1 LETAGQEVFS
11 MCREKEGKIN
21 VLAPGGVNSRISSN
35 EALNAEK
42 ELKIQVTFSQKRK
55 GGPTLHDLSQ
65 GIKIILN
72 QTGKDLIWNK

>member
-1 LETAGQEVFS
+1 
-11 MCREKEGKIN
+11 MI
-21 VLAPGGVNSRISSN
+21 